1 LTGADGFWDSMT
13 KDSKTRGLEAQ
24 QRLQQAKQSHAAWKA
39 KAKAEGIE
47 IPEEEEDPF
56 DDANLVDMSDR
67 LTGTGSGSGSGPGLS
82 DFGANSLGEFSY
94 LRDKLTA
101 DRDLAKK
108 SYEALITIAQNTGG
122 EPGSN
127 QSWRAKAREGL
138 KQKKWRQD
146 QMGEYATDLF
156 GWAMQG
162 FRTDEQVRADQA
174 YNELGEPEGGTFAQ
188 ERRRKSAEIYDK
200 YAGEDGLLSSRFMP
214 GDSYERA
221 FNIENSEWGMYTKE
235 VREMTTELKAQFK
248 RKKQQED
255 RKEELGAI
263 KKNVDETRGVKGVLN
278 NIFNHMK
285 KVNEQTEAL

>member
-1 LTGADGFWDSMT
+1 
-13 KDSKTRGLEAQ
+13 
-24 QRLQQAKQSHAAWKA
+24 
-39 KAKAEGIE
+39 
-47 IPEEEEDPF
+47 
-56 DDANLVDMSDR
+56 
-67 LTGTGSGSGSGPGLS
+67 
-82 DFGANSLGEFSY
+82 
-94 LRDKLTA
+94 
-101 DRDLAKK
+101 
-108 SYEALITIAQNTGG
+108 
-122 EPGSN
+122 
-127 QSWRAKAREGL
+127 
-138 KQKKWRQD
+138 
-146 QMGEYATDLF
+146 MGEYATDLF

-214 GDSYERA
+214 GDNYERA

-278 NIFNHMK
+278 DIFNHMK